1 MYFCAFYQDEIG
13 VAMNYFNRFLLKTM
27 CLITIFSFVFF
38 VGCKNDIVD
47 DPIEENPQTDVPE
60 TTDPSENVKFINNT
74 DFVVKIFTDEW
85 YFNLLGEVYPDE
97 EFSCYICPA
106 EQGNVFYYT
115 YYFLVE
121 GVQIPYGEFC
131 GYYDLVQKHFF
142 SIDIQNPTEL
152 FTNSKN
158 IVILKNNSNSTV
170 HLDYGSSELIPENKK
185 IVLQKPNGLINP
197 TEHGVYILSNINNST
212 DKNTIKYQINTVT
225 DITDLSLDEEK
236 GFIYSFVYTGTES
249 NKLVLS
255 SKTSLNQSIKNKVWK
270 NSLSKTYG
278 KDLVAGCI
286 APREIKEDGYMLFGS
301 LSASSINDAIEG
313 NVPYYAFMNTN
324 GEVTKE
330 YSLNFRDSPKST
342 VFYHCIEK
350 NGIWLAVGKNR
361 YEDNSESLFV
371 VGELNGRSFYQKIP
385 SYSENS
391 EQEQLD
397 TSVDNSNYK
406 SCGITHVKDNTF
418 CVLLGYEDDEKGSK
432 VGGFDLLEVTI
443 DSSNEVKN
451 TIVYKTSEEVI
462 PCSVLY
468 NNGKYI
474 VLSQN
479 TSLEESTISVI
490 EKNSDTFE
498 CNKNGRL
505 DSFSLN
511 KMKIDS
517 ILEKSTSSNDSSKS
531 ENVTSIEYLFL
542 SGSYVDVIS
551 GRDIATFGKIKI
563 DDINNLDIVDTS
575 NFKMF
580 TGSNNSLNSNFD
592 DFVVDEKKENIILG
606 GFSCAD
612 YDYQHRSQYGIVTK
626 NAVPFI
632 VSYNLNQNKTNWE
645 NEYTDQKG
653 YVVYSV
659 EKSSIDSLFMDLW
672 NPSTRHSYIV
682 STGLL
687 GEIPEKIKYTLG
699 QDSSI
704 KEVKGAEIT
713 VKFYENSN
721 SQTAYA
727 QDVFQLG
734 KEYTFEDFKKY
745 EPGDVCEVTGWYVL
759 GEINNNSTNKNFSMF
774 NTAINTIS
782 RLVAILG
789 TSSVPNDKIEDTS
802 AEDDTIV
809 KGEELT
815 FPVKFTDY
823 NITEINL
830 YPKYECSIHYD
841 ENYHWNVCTCGK
853 KTENKTKHIFSNW
866 KKLNGKDIKKCS
878 SCDFTITADENTHI
892 IYSVYDLLNIE
903 YNNTTSA
910 IFELANDIDG
920 GGQTWTPIDTFY
932 GTLIGNGFSI
942 KNFIIN
948 EESSLD
954 NETAYCGFFYKNRG
968 TIKNIFFKNI
978 TVDAYFEYFTSDWR
992 KVTVGTVTGL
1002 NSGTIKNVHMENIQI
1017 SSVLNHQKDKEKT
1030 PHQLNVVGGI
1040 VGVNKGIISYCSIK
1054 NSEISVSTSAKKN
1067 RCDTSSYAGGIC
1079 GDVQNVIDNVLVV
1092 ATIVSTHSE
1101 GGFMDGWFTGDDL
1114 DDGILKSY
1122 AGNVFGTVNSN
1133 NVSKVVSYN
1142 NSDAIATTY
1151 NISYNPTSYKNS
1163 DKIAGIN
1170 KEKVSSKYSFQ
1181 AIDLNS
1187 YSSTINSWDGWSVTD
1202 NSIEN
1207 YLEFN

>member
-1 MYFCAFYQDEIG
+1 MR
-13 VAMNYFNRFLLKTM
+13 RFILLSCFFLSFFLGCKDN
-27 CLITIFSFVFF
+27 ITIEPPVETPEEKDNKTYLEI
-38 VGCKNDIVD
+38 KNQSQFDVNIYVMLPPSSESPD
-47 DPIEENPQTDVPE
+47 LPWLKVPKGETKKQEINPSKTNAGDYIYIEYEYVV
-60 TTDPSENVKFINNT
+60 ENVVIHCYDYNSNDCKKQVPIYENKVNTIEISANPALNTNNSYVIIQNETSDEVFLFNEVTLDNDNNKSTNLIYPINSKGNRWIDKYGVYKNLPTNGEIYLGNDFIKSNELN
-74 DFVVKIFTDEW
+74 
-85 YFNLLGEVYPDE
+85 LGEIEPGNIYVYRYNNESVSLLSATP
-97 EFSCYICPA
+97 F
-106 EQGNVFYYT
+106 NF
-115 YYFLVE
+115 FL
-121 GVQIPYGEFC
+121 Q
-131 GYYDLVQKHFF
+131 
-142 SIDIQNPTEL
+142 
-152 FTNSKN
+152 
-158 IVILKNNSNSTV
+158 
-170 HLDYGSSELIPENKK
+170 
-185 IVLQKPNGLINP
+185 
-197 TEHGVYILSNINNST
+197 
-212 DKNTIKYQINTVT
+212 
-225 DITDLSLDEEK
+225 
-236 GFIYSFVYTGTES
+236 
-249 NKLVLS
+249 
-255 SKTSLNQSIKNKVWK
+255 NKVWK

-286 APREIKEDGYMLFGS
+286 APRENQEDGYMLFGS
-301 LSASSINDAIEG
+301 LSASSVNDAIEG

-330 YSLNFRDSPKST
+330 YSLNFKDNPKST
-342 VFYHCIEK
+342 VFYHCIEN
-350 NGIWLAVGKNR
+350 NGIWLAVGKNK

-385 SYSENS
+385 TSSENS
-391 EQEQLD
+391 V
-397 TSVDNSNYK
+397 TSNYK
-406 SCGITHVKDNTF
+406 SCGITHVENNTF
-418 CVLLGYEDDEKGSK
+418 CVLLGYEDDENGSK
-432 VGGFDLLEVTI
+432 VAGFDLLEVTI

-451 TIVYKTSEEVI
+451 TIVYKTSKEVI

-498 CNKNGRL
+498 CNKNGIL

-563 DDINNLDIVDTS
+563 DDIDNLSTKIDTS

-626 NAVPFI
+626 NAVPFV

-659 EKSSIDSLFMDLW
+659 EKSSIDSLFLDLW

-802 AEDDTIV
+802 AEDDTFV
-809 KGEELT
+809 EGEELT
-815 FPVKFTDY
+815 FPIKFTNP
-823 NITEINL
+823 NITEVNL
-830 YPKYECSIHYD
+830 YPKYEHYVLDNFSYD
-841 ENYHWNVCTCGK
+841 ENYHWNTCTCGK
-853 KTENKTKHIFSNW
+853 KIENKTEHTFTDWQITVQPTETTK
-866 KKLNGKDIKKCS
+866 GEKCRFCTV
-878 SCDFTITADENTHI
+878 CDFKESKIIEIVHAGIILQQSPNYKIEDTGQYGLENDKNSILNLWKYSKYMNDDYEFTFDVTISYEAFWLFFLNRYEYGNKQIFLFKKNPGYLADSINMVNSYTIRSH
-892 IYSVYDLLNIE
+892 YGLLKE
-903 YNNTTSA
+903 
-910 IFELANDIDG
+910 E
-920 GGQTWTPIDTFY
+920 TWEEHK
-932 GTLIGNGFSI
+932 GT
-942 KNFIIN
+942 KNFRWNVKGSDCTNNMYIKY
-948 EESSLD
+948 D
-954 NETAYCGFFYKNRG
+954 AYDDEG
-968 TIKNIFFKNI
+968 TTEDTWYVKAI
-978 TVDAYFEYFTSDWR
+978 TVN
-992 KVTVGTVTGL
+992 L
-1002 NSGTIKNVHMENIQI
+1002 
-1017 SSVLNHQKDKEKT
+1017 
-1030 PHQLNVVGGI
+1030 
-1040 VGVNKGIISYCSIK
+1040 
-1054 NSEISVSTSAKKN
+1054 
-1067 RCDTSSYAGGIC
+1067 
-1079 GDVQNVIDNVLVV
+1079 
-1092 ATIVSTHSE
+1092 
-1101 GGFMDGWFTGDDL
+1101 
-1114 DDGILKSY
+1114 
-1122 AGNVFGTVNSN
+1122 
-1133 NVSKVVSYN
+1133 
-1142 NSDAIATTY
+1142 
-1151 NISYNPTSYKNS
+1151 
-1163 DKIAGIN
+1163 
-1170 KEKVSSKYSFQ
+1170 
-1181 AIDLNS
+1181 
-1187 YSSTINSWDGWSVTD
+1187 
-1202 NSIEN
+1202 SIEPK
-1207 YLEFN
+1207 Y

>member
-38 VGCKNDIVD
+38 LGCKNDIVD

-60 TTDPSENVKFINNT
+60 EVSKTYLEINNQSQFDVNVYFTAPSEDSLWVKVPTGHIVKKEISPSQTEEGDCVYIEYKYVVGNVTIPYFDINTDDCIKKLPIYENKVNTIKLSKISSFGAEKAYVIIENESSDPVYFTNKSDYTFCPYSSEDDKWINNGDNKSAVYIFPPYEDKNVNNINKDKI
-74 DFVVKIFTDEW
+74 DFKD
-85 YFNLLGEVYPDE
+85 Y
-97 EFSCYICPA
+97 YI
-106 EQGNVFYYT
+106 GNG
-115 YYFLVE
+115 L
-121 GVQIPYGEFC
+121 
-131 GYYDLVQKHFF
+131 
-142 SIDIQNPTEL
+142 N
-152 FTNSKN
+152 
-158 IVILKNNSNSTV
+158 
-170 HLDYGSSELIPENKK
+170 NKK
-185 IVLQKPNGLINP
+185 IDVVSEL
-197 TEHGVYILSNINNST
+197 
-212 DKNTIKYQINTVT
+212 
-225 DITDLSLDEEK
+225 EK
-236 GFIYSFVYTGTES
+236 GFIYTIK
-249 NKLVLS
+249 NRKDNI
-255 SKTSLNQSIKNKVWK
+255 SLFCVTPVNEFLQNKVWK

-286 APREIKEDGYMLFGS
+286 APRESQEDGYMLFGS
-301 LSASSINDAIEG
+301 LSASSINDSIEG

-324 GEVTKE
+324 GEVTNE
-330 YSLNFRDSPKST
+330 YSLNFKDSPKST

-350 NGIWLAVGKNR
+350 NGIWVAVGKNR
-361 YEDNSESLFV
+361 YEDNSDSLFII
-371 VGELNGRSFYQKIP
+371 GEQNGRSFYQKIP
-385 SYSENS
+385 SPAKDS
-391 EQEQLD
+391 EQDLLD
-397 TSVDNSNYK
+397 GNSAKSDYK
-406 SCGITHVKDNTF
+406 SCGITHVENNTF
-418 CVLLGYEDDEKGSK
+418 CVLLGYEDDENGSK
-432 VGGFDLLEVTI
+432 VAGFELLEVTI

-451 TIVYKTSEEVI
+451 TIVYKTSEEVKGNAVI

-479 TSLEESTISVI
+479 TSLEESTISII

-498 CNKNGRL
+498 FKKNIILGY
-505 DSFSLN
+505 FSLN
-511 KMKIDS
+511 KMKIYSGD
-517 ILEKSTSSNDSSKS
+517 I
-531 ENVTSIEYLFL
+531 FL
-542 SGSYVDVIS
+542 SGSYVDEVS

-563 DDINNLDIVDTS
+563 DDIDNLSTNVDTS

-612 YDYQHRSQYGIVTK
+612 YDYQDRKQYGIVTK
-626 NAVPFI
+626 NAVPFV
-632 VSYNLNQNKTNWE
+632 VSYNLDKNKTNWE

-659 EKSSIDSLFMDLW
+659 EKSSINSLFLDLW

-699 QDSSI
+699 QGSSI

-734 KEYTFEDFKKY
+734 KEYTLEDLKKY
-745 EPGDVCEVTGWYVL
+745 EPSNVCKVTGWYVL
-759 GEINNNSTNKNFSMF
+759 DEYGSNANRNLSMF

-802 AEDDTIV
+802 VEDDTIV

-815 FPVKFTDY
+815 FPVIFTDY

-866 KKLNGKDIKKCS
+866 QKLNGKDIKKCS
-878 SCDFTITADENTHI
+878 LCDFTITADENTHI
-892 IYSVYDLLNIE
+892 IYSVYDLQNIKN
-903 YNNTTSA
+903 NNTTA
-910 IFELANDIDG
+910 TTFELANDIDG

-932 GTLIGNGFSI
+932 GTLVGNGFSI
-942 KNFIIN
+942 KNFTIN
-948 EESSLD
+948 HESSLD
-954 NETAYCGFFYKNRG
+954 NNTAYCGFVYKNRG

-978 TVDAYFEYFTSDWR
+978 TLDAYFEYQTSDWR
-992 KVTVGTVTGL
+992 YVNVGTVVAANYGSINNGHL
-1002 NSGTIKNVHMENIQI
+1002 VNVSVNSNLIHK
-1017 SSVLNHQKDKEKT
+1017 KDKSNDDVR
-1030 PHQLNVVGGI
+1030 QINIVGGVVGKNYETI
-1040 VGVNKGIISYCSIK
+1040 NYCSIK
-1054 NSEISVSTSAKKN
+1054 QSYISVSTDSKYN
-1067 RCDTSSYAGGIC
+1067 WCDTSAWAGGIC
-1079 GDVQNVIDNVLVV
+1079 GENTKDCTNLLSMN
-1092 ATIVSTHSE
+1092 TSVSTSTK
-1101 GGFMDGWFTGDDL
+1101 GGYNWWMGNDGH
-1114 DDGILKSY
+1114 LKCY
-1122 AGNVFGTVNSN
+1122 AGCVFGIIKGSGN
-1133 NVSKVVSYN
+1133 NFN
-1142 NSDAIATTY
+1142 I
-1151 NISYNPTSYKNS
+1151 ISYENRLPQTYIYANS
-1163 DKIAGIN
+1163 CDNTEQIHKKGYIYGVN
-1170 KEKVSSKYSFQ
+1170 EHKVTDAYSITDSS
-1181 AIDLNS
+1181 DLNS
-1187 YSSTINSWDGWSVTD
+1187 YSSTINSWECWSVAD

-1207 YLEFN
+1207 YLDFN

>member
-1 MYFCAFYQDEIG
+1 MKIFNKFLFVMMCVFC
-13 VAMNYFNRFLLKTM
+13 
-27 CLITIFSFVFF
+27 FVLS
-38 VGCKNDIVD
+38 VGCKNDIVA
-47 DPIEENPQTDVPE
+47 PIEDNPSTDVPV
-60 TTDPSENVKFINNT
+60 TTDPSNNVNFVNNT
-74 DFVVKIFTDEW
+74 TFVVKIFTDSSKI
-85 YFNLLGEVYPDE
+85 NLLGELYPDG

-106 EQGNVFYYT
+106 EHGNVFYYT
-115 YYFLVE
+115 YYFLLE
-121 GVQIPYGEFC
+121 DILIPYGEFID
-131 GYYDLVQKHFF
+131 YYDLVQKQFF
-142 SIDIQNPTEL
+142 SIDIQNPKTL

-158 IVILKNNSNSTV
+158 IVILENDSKSTIS
-170 HLDYGSSELIPENKK
+170 LYNGSIESIPENKK
-185 IVLQKPNGLINP
+185 IVLQNPNGLLNP
-197 TEHGVYILSNINNST
+197 TEYGIYMST
-212 DKNTIKYQINTVT
+212 GSDYKIDSVT
-225 DITDLSLDEEK
+225 NPIIFSLDEKK
-236 GFIYSFVYTGTES
+236 GYIYSYIYTENDDNS
-249 NKLVLS
+249 LVLK
-255 SKTSLNQSIKNKVWK
+255 SKTPFNLSLQNKVWK

-286 APREIKEDGYMLFGS
+286 ATRENPEDGYILFGS
-301 LSASSINDAIEG
+301 LSASYINDNIEG
-313 NVPYYAFMNTN
+313 NVPYYAFINTEGN
-324 GEVTKE
+324 LTKE
-330 YSLNFRDSPKST
+330 YSLTFRDSPKTT

-371 VGELNGRSFYQKIP
+371 VGEQNGRTFYQKIP
-385 SYSENS
+385 SLSENS
-391 EQEQLD
+391 EQEQSD
-397 TSVDNSNYK
+397 EKTITSNYK
-406 SCGITHVKDNTF
+406 ACGITYVEDKTF
-418 CVLLGYEDDEKGSK
+418 CVLLGYEDDKNGEKA
-432 VGGFDLLEVTI
+432 GGFELLEITI
-443 DSSNEVKN
+443 DGLNEVK
-451 TIVYKTSEEVI
+451 TSIVYKTSEDDKKNAEI
-462 PCSVLY
+462 PCSILY
-468 NNGKYI
+468 NKDKYI

-479 TSLEESTISVI
+479 SSLEDSTISVI
-490 EKNSDTFE
+490 EKNTSYEFE
-498 CNKNGRL
+498 CSNDILN
-505 DSFSLN
+505 SFSLN
-511 KMKIDS
+511 KMKIYS
-517 ILEKSTSSNDSSKS
+517 IKEKPITPNDNSTS
-531 ENVTSIEYLFL
+531 ENIPVEYLFL
-542 SGSYVDVIS
+542 SGSYVDEIS
-551 GRDIATFGKIKI
+551 GRDIATFGKISI
-563 DDINNLDIVDTS
+563 DDINSLSEYIDTS

-592 DFVVDEKKENIILG
+592 DFVVDNKGNIILG

-612 YDYQHRSQYGIVTK
+612 YDYEHRSQYDMVTK
-626 NAVPFI
+626 NAVPFV
-632 VSYNLNQNKTNWE
+632 VSYDLNQNKTNWE
-645 NEYTDQKG
+645 KEYTEQKG

-659 EKSSIDSLFMDLW
+659 DKSSIDSLFLDLW

-687 GEIPEKIKYTLG
+687 GEIPEKLKLTLPHS
-699 QDSSI
+699 SSI
-704 KEVKGAEIT
+704 EEVEGDDII
-713 VKFYENSN
+713 VKFYENAN
-721 SQTAYA
+721 SQTAYV
-727 QDVFQLG
+727 QTVFKLG
-734 KEYTFEDFKKY
+734 KEYTFEDLKKY
-745 EPGDVCEVTGWYVL
+745 EPGDVCKVTGWYILDKYGSNVNRNL
-759 GEINNNSTNKNFSMF
+759 SVFSTTMTPIFNNVVTS
-774 NTAINTIS
+774 
-782 RLVAILG
+782 LVVG
-789 TSSVPNDKIEDTS
+789 TQSVPNSKD
-802 AEDDTIV
+802 EDDTNENDSV
-809 KGEELT
+809 VEGEELT

-942 KNFIIN
+942 KNFTIN

-954 NETAYCGFFYKNRG
+954 NETAYCGFFYKNQG

-978 TVDAYFEYFTSDWR
+978 TIDAYFEYFTSDWR
-992 KVTVGTVTGL
+992 KVNIGTVTGI
-1002 NSGTIKNVHMENIQI
+1002 NTGTIKNVHMENLQV
-1017 SSVLNHQKDKEKT
+1017 SSVLNHQKDQDKT
-1030 PHQLNVVGGI
+1030 PHQLNIVGGI
-1040 VGVNKGIISYCSIK
+1040 AGLNKGIISYCSVRNGK
-1054 NSEISVSTSAKKN
+1054 ISASTSAKKN

-1092 ATIVSTHSE
+1092 STSVNTHAE
-1101 GGFMDGWFTGDDL
+1101 GGFIAGLSWITGDDL
-1114 DDGILKSY
+1114 NAGILRSY
-1122 AGNVFGTVNSN
+1122 AGNIFGTVNCN
-1133 NVSKVVSYN
+1133 NISKVVSYN